1 MNETISNTGE
11 LYNDSSMNTIL
22 QTASTSFEIA
32 NNNAITMSKTINKPG
47 ELYFVNDLIVFTITI
62 TNNTNSNIIGL
73 FFRDVIDSVIGPISG
88 DNYSVNTTSGI
99 ITNSTNP
106 ISISGI
112 DINPNEVVTITITG
126 RIVGR

>member
-11 LYNDSSMNTIL
+11 LYNGSSMNTIL